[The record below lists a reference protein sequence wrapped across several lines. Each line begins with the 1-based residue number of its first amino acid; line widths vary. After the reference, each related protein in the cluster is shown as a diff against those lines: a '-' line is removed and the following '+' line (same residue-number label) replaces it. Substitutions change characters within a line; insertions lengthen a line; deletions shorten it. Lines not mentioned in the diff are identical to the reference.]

1 LIAPTLETFTFA
13 GPPSRHLR
21 SAWRISQGSSVGFIE
36 EGSRINAALQMSEL
50 RYVKLRPA
58 THRIWLSDLKKGLE
72 AKTVKRVPVSGWL
85 DL

>member
-1 LIAPTLETFTFA
+1 LPI
-13 GPPSRHLR
+13 RR
-21 SAWRISQGSSVGFIE
+21 RVIWSAWRISQGSSVGFIE

-58 THRIWLSDLKKGLE
+58 THRIWLSDLKKGWE